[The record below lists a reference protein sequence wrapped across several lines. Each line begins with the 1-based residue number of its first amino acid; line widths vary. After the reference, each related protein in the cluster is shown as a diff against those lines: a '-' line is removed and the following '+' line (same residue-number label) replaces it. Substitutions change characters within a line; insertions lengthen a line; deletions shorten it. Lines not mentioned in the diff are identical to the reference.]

1 MLKNKIRDV
10 SSSWVQH
17 YCENDAETRELN
29 QELVQIG
36 SVLTEANLK
45 AILKPLNFKLKV
57 NSSNFHYQFW
67 T

>member
-1 MLKNKIRDV
+1 MLKNKTRDV
-10 SSSWVQH
+10 TSSWVQH
-17 YCENDAETRELN
+17 HRESDAETRELN

-45 AILKPLNFKLKV
+45 AILKPLNLKLKV